1 MIMSIHHDRARTRA
15 GLFIIL
21 LACQAKPMAEPQAP
35 VAEVAASSVVT
46 VSSALPASV
55 ATLAEDAGPPPPV
68 LGEQDVYI
76 ESIIKSWDRTP
87 KRTEACAGYDYG
99 TEGGL
104 RALWCHMKKPALTE
118 LAEKAG
124 APIFLSGPHSKE
136 AFNFK
141 SRKSFGHYNPKLV
154 TWLETQVPKRGS
166 ALQLA
171 TQATYDAR
179 YKLLG
184 RIAGK
189 TLAKITAEPKCFEKE
204 KARYANYMHAGTA
217 TEVFMDQ
224 WFYVMNPSFCTFVGT
239 AQQREAQLQRDGFDG
254 GVDGNVV
261 KTVFAFW
268 MRRSM
273 DGSFDSFASVVRG
286 MLAAYDPDA
295 SATALP
301 LPEAPKVAPTLP
313 TAGPPPLLRTLPK
326 GERLSPGF

>member
-1 MIMSIHHDRARTRA
+1 MNKNKAHTRT
-15 GLFIIL
+15 GLFLTL

-46 VSSALPASV
+46 LGSAAPASV
-55 ATLAEDAGPPPPV
+55 ATLVETSAPPP
-68 LGEQDVYI
+68 LTDQDLYL
-76 ESIIKSWDRTP
+76 ESIINSWDRTP
-87 KRTEACAGYDYG
+87 KRIEACAGYDYG
-99 TEGGL
+99 KEGGL

-124 APIFLSGPHSKE
+124 TPIFLSGPHSKE
-136 AFNFK
+136 AFNFQ

-171 TQATYDAR
+171 TQASYDAR

-204 KARYANYMHAGTA
+204 KARYATYMRSNVA
-217 TEVFMDQ
+217 TEG
-224 WFYVMNPSFCTFVGT
+224 FYFMNPSFCTFVGT

-273 DGSFDSFASVVRG
+273 DGSFDPFASVVRG
-286 MLAAYDPDA
+286 MLAAYDPDL
-295 SATALP
+295 SATVTP
-301 LPEAPKVAPTLP
+301 VPEAPNVAPVLP
-313 TAGPPPLLRTLPK
+313 SAWTPPQPRMPPTK
-326 GERLSPGF
+326 RDRLSPGF